1 MDRNPPITAHEHDL
15 LTPLRSAAVTDVCEE
30 RNSWLNVEPQSP
42 HVIER
47 RSNVRARVGL
57 KLFVCISER
66 E

>member
-1 MDRNPPITAHEHDL
+1 MIDG
-15 LTPLRSAAVTDVCEE
+15 CEE
-30 RNSWLNVEPQSP
+30 RNSWLNVELQSP

-66 E
+66 EN